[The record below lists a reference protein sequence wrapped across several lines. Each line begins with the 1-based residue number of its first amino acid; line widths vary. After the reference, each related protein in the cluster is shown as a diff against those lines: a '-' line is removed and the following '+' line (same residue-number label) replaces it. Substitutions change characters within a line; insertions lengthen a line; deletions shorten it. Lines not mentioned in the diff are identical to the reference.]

1 MRILSCTY
9 NMDTACVDVVFD
21 DGSTLSIDTLAV
33 EDALEI
39 GISRQADVDYL
50 IYNKPKEY
58 AQLVLSGRLENYI
71 KGPTMHGLED

>member
-39 GISRQADVDYL
+39 GISQQQMWT
-50 IYNKPKEY
+50 I
-58 AQLVLSGRLENYI
+58 
-71 KGPTMHGLED
+71 